1 MCWHPSSIFTS
12 LRSDIFFGSD
22 TLPIQ
27 FLLSSSGPIV
37 AEMTA
42 LAAELQYVSEN
53 LAKMTAARAQ
63 DAQAASEQSN
73 SNSKNSNID
82 KAG

>member
-1 MCWHPSSIFTS
+1 
-12 LRSDIFFGSD
+12 
-22 TLPIQ
+22 
-27 FLLSSSGPIV
+27 
-37 AEMTA
+37 MTA